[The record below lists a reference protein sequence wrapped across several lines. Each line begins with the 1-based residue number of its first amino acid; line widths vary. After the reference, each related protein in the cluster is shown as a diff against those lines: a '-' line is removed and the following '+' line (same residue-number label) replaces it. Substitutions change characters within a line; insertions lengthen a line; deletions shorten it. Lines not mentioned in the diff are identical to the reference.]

1 MGVEW
6 FAHLIS
12 RSWVSTLEVLTVN
25 SLGVQLAWI
34 VVRGAPSYAGN
45 ESLHG
50 HKLQDCDVGNAF
62 QCMKALGR
70 ALRKHRH
77 KKKTTG

>member
-1 MGVEW
+1 MPALRGLR
-6 FAHLIS
+6 F
-12 RSWVSTLEVLTVN
+12 STTAWLCGTCAPMLT
-25 SLGVQLAWI
+25 LAWI